1 MAPDADAALPGTPP
15 FFTGK
20 SALTQLSVLRAELAF
35 GMTPLLDMASL
46 TIQEGERIGFI
57 GRNGSGKSSL
67 LGAIAGRVALDGGEV
82 RRRDGLNVVF
92 VEQEPLLPP
101 AAQLRD
107 SLLLRAAAAGANPGA
122 AATAEAPAA
131 QRLSEFLQR
140 FGLDAGMD
148 PSRASGGERKRAA
161 LALAFAL
168 EPDLLLLDEPTN
180 HLDLDGIDLL
190 EDLIVAEQRGQRSAL
205 VITHDRRFLDRVA
218 TRIIELDRGA
228 LRSYPGNFAAYEAR
242 KTLDLQA
249 EAQERRRFDRFWA
262 QEEVWIRKGVEAR
275 RTRNEGRVR
284 RLEQLR
290 SEREARRER
299 VGSVALNLSA
309 GERSG
314 RLVVELEGVC
324 KRYGERPIVQDLSL
338 RLMRG
343 DRLALIGPNGAGK
356 STLIKLILG
365 QLAPDSGTVR
375 TGTRLEVAVFDQ
387 HRDALDPDKTLAE
400 TIAPGSDWVEVGSTR
415 KHVIAY
421 LGDFLFPPRR
431 AEAPVRTLS
440 GGERNRLLL
449 ARLFAQPANLLVL
462 DEPTNDLD
470 METLELLEA
479 TLADYEGTLL
489 LVSHDR
495 RFLDNL
501 ATQCLV
507 AQGDG
512 TWKEFVGGYSEWVR
526 QRGTPG
532 KEPVAPRA
540 AAAGA
545 AGPTVR
551 AGVRADAKPAAKLG
565 FKEKREL
572 EALPAAI
579 AALER
584 EQGELHERMG
594 RPDYHREGPEQLR
607 RDRARAEEIER
618 LLEEKLQRWVDLGAR

>member
-1 MAPDADAALPGTPP
+1 M
-15 FFTGK
+15 
-20 SALTQLSVLRAELAF
+20 TQLSVLRAELAF
-35 GMTPLLDMASL
+35 GMTPLLDLASL

-67 LGAIAGRVALDGGEV
+67 LGAIAGSVALDGGEV
-82 RRRDGLNVVF
+82 RRRDGLHVVF
-92 VEQEPLLPP
+92 VEQEPLLPA
-101 AAQLRD
+101 AAQLRA
-107 SLLLRAAAAGANPGA
+107 SLEARAIASAQPGA
-122 AATAEAPAA
+122 APP

-140 FGLDAGMD
+140 FGLDGAMD
-148 PSRASGGERKRAA
+148 PARASGGERKRAA

-190 EDLIVAEQRGQRSAL
+190 EDLIIAEQRGQRSAL

-290 SEREARRER
+290 TEREARRER
-299 VGSVALNLSA
+299 VGAVAMNLTA
-309 GERSG
+309 GDRSG
-314 RLVVELEGVC
+314 RLVTELDGVC
-324 KRYGERPIVQDLSL
+324 KRFGDRTIVDKLSL

-365 QLAPDSGTVR
+365 QLAPDTGTVR
-375 TGTRLEVAVFDQ
+375 SGTRLDVAVFDQ

-400 TIAPGSDWVEVGSTR
+400 TIAPGSDWVQVGSTR

-479 TLADYEGTLL
+479 TLADYQGTLL

-512 TWKEFVGGYSEWVR
+512 SWKEFVGGYSEWVR
-526 QRGTPG
+526 QRGSG
-532 KEPVAPRA
+532 APRP
-540 AAAGA
+540 AAGE
-545 AGPTVR
+545 AGGGAGR
-551 AGVRADAKPAAKLG
+551 AGGRGGARPVAKLG

-572 EALPAAI
+572 EALPGAI
-579 AALER
+579 AALES
-584 EQGELHERMG
+584 EQAELQARMG
-594 RPDYHREGPEQLR
+594 GPLYHREAPERLR
-607 RDRARAEEIER
+607 QDQARAQEIER